1 MDVDRKDELGV
12 IRGRTSPTGLRKR
25 ASGSRGQET
34 FAGDPHDPAGL
45 SVGGP
50 ELQVPNTPLLMPP
63 PTTGAGAGSGW
74 SSWFRQLRSPYEL
87 MTILF
92 WMASFLAKMAALTM
106 PCLPFMFNLATGLP
120 LILVAALDLGAAVTR
135 RSGGH
140 WDGTA
145 DRAHP
150 GWRLGLGTKTS
161 LALLGL
167 HFLSAW
173 VLDRFGVL
181 CSPPPIGW
189 M

>member
-1 MDVDRKDELGV
+1 M
-12 IRGRTSPTGLRKR
+12 RGRTSPTGLRKR
-25 ASGSRGQET
+25 ASGSRAQET
-34 FAGDPHDPAGL
+34 FAGGPHDPAGL
-45 SVGGP
+45 STGSS

-63 PTTGAGAGSGW
+63 PTTGVRTMPGEGSGW
-74 SSWFRQLRSPYEL
+74 SSLFRQLPPPYEL
-87 MTILF
+87 LTILF
-92 WMASFLAKMAALTM
+92 WVASFLAKMAALTM

-140 WDGTA
+140 RDGTA

-150 GWRLGLGTKTS
+150 RWRLDLGTKTS
-161 LALLGL
+161 LVLLGL

-189 M
+189 I